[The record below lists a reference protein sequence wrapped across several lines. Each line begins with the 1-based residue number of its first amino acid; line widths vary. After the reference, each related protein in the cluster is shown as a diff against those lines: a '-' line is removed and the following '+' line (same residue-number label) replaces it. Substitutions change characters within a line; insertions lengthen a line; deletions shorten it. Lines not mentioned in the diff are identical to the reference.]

1 MDEEGKEISDNDTK
15 YFDTYGQLLYETHDN
30 QNVNIIVEDANI
42 DKLKTELKAA
52 KNNGT
57 LNDPVTN
64 RQKMHVLGKT
74 ETEYSEAA
82 FSAINDDNYRI
93 EYRAAYQ
100 NAYTTGKGP
109 FSITNIF
116 HIVCLTFGGDAQ
128 SHIDGRQAGI
138 TEGLHDRKLQKINR
152 FYPNCGFKNNIPI
165 IKL

>member
-1 MDEEGKEISDNDTK
+1 MQGQNSSLSARYYNSDLSIWLSVDPMVDKYPNLSPYTYCANNPVRLVDEEGKEISDNDTK

-100 NAYTTGKGP
+100 NA
-109 FSITNIF
+109 
-116 HIVCLTFGGDAQ
+116 
-128 SHIDGRQAGI
+128 
-138 TEGLHDRKLQKINR
+138 
-152 FYPNCGFKNNIPI
+152 
-165 IKL
+165 